1 MNQTD
6 FAAIAGAS
14 KRAMVSWEKD
24 DSAPLATALIAWS
37 EAGADATYI
46 LTGQRSEP
54 EQGLNPPAEDSEIAE
69 VGSGHV
75 GPPLHLL
82 SDRSSIPG
90 ETVDDVK
97 RQLGI
102 AADEELAAV
111 LGYNPTTIKQWRSK
125 GAISDEGRNVV
136 YNHLIFRRR
145 NETARTEFSTI
156 DASKRQFSKALVI
169 RYLID
174 TTIEEDGDL
183 EPDGLL
189 FRAIEMDNFELAASR
204 LLDKEMALGAKN
216 LLSAFRKILA
226 GELDMRLSKELTAMM
241 NEG

>member
-1 MNQTD
+1 M
-6 FAAIAGAS
+6 
-14 KRAMVSWEKD
+14 
-24 DSAPLATALIAWS
+24 
-37 EAGADATYI
+37 
-46 LTGQRSEP
+46 
-54 EQGLNPPAEDSEIAE
+54 
-69 VGSGHV
+69 
-75 GPPLHLL
+75 
-82 SDRSSIPG
+82 
-90 ETVDDVK
+90 DDVK

-111 LGYNPTTIKQWRSK
+111 LGYNSATIKQWRSK

-216 LLSAFRKILA
+216 LLSAFRKILTS
-226 GELDMRLSKELTAMM
+226 ELDMRLSKELTVMM